1 MQATARARF
10 LRGSARK
17 MRIVVDLIRGKSVDD
32 ALNLLSVLPQAAA
45 VPIRKTLFSATS
57 NALAAEG
64 TANLKS
70 EDLRV
75 TRAFVDGGPSMKR
88 IRPMAMGRAYRIQK
102 RMCHLTI
109 MVEGEHLVDAPTV
122 STKSTGKKKA
132 GTAAPSKGATTTS
145 TKSKKK

>member
-1 MQATARARF
+1 M
-10 LRGSARK
+10 
-17 MRIVVDLIRGKSVDD
+17 
-32 ALNLLSVLPQAAA
+32 
-45 VPIRKTLFSATS
+45 RKTLFSATS

-75 TRAFVDGGPSMKR
+75 ARAFVDGGPSMKR

-102 RMCHLTI
+102 RLCHLTI
-109 MVEGEHLVDAPTV
+109 MVEGEHVVDAPTG
-122 STKSTGKKKA
+122 SAKSTGKKKA
-132 GTAAPSKGATTTS
+132 GTAAPSTGATTTS